1 MDEVLAYLKENPTY
15 FLATVDA
22 DGNPQVRPFGTIA
35 KFEGK
40 LYIQTGKVK
49 PVSDQMIAHPRV
61 AISAVDTKGGWL
73 RLEADAVLDDRVEAR
88 EAVPTIG
95 SKRARPCSAS
105 TPSCRTC
112 TRQTTAT
119 ARYLHLR
126 TQPPRSARSPQSPKP
141 SRSNQEPQHLR
152 PQHDKGEPRS

>member
-88 EAVPTIG
+88 EAVLGEYPELQSMYAADDG
-95 SKRARPCSAS
+95 NCEVFALENA
-105 TPSCRTC
+105 
-112 TRQTTAT
+112 TAT
-119 ARYLHLR
+119 FCSFTAE
-126 TQPPRSARSPQSPKP
+126 PKTITF
-141 SRSNQEPQHLR
+141 
-152 PQHDKGEPRS
+152 

>member
-1 MDEVLAYLKENPTY
+1 MDEVLAYLKQHKTY

-22 DGNPQVRPFGTIA
+22 AGNPQVRPFGTIA
-35 KFEGK
+35 RFEGR

-88 EAVPTIG
+88 EAVLGEYPELQNMYAADDG
-95 SKRARPCSAS
+95 NCEVFALENA
-105 TPSCRTC
+105 
-112 TRQTTAT
+112 TAT
-119 ARYLHLR
+119 FCSFTAE
-126 TQPPRSARSPQSPKP
+126 PKTITF
-141 SRSNQEPQHLR
+141 
-152 PQHDKGEPRS
+152 